1 MVRSLADRTF
11 QLRSQRPV
19 AGAALA
25 GPLEGGLR
33 PPLPAVVKIG
43 MFMPLA
49 EACRARRVSAL
60 WRAALTASEILERR
74 EAYEILA
81 ANFDSVLVD
90 VNPRRRGLV
99 RILAERFDIEA
110 YSDFSAK

>member
-19 AGAALA
+19 AVAASA
-25 GPLEGGLR
+25 GPLEASLR

-49 EACRARRVSAL
+49 EACRARHASARGMNMPIFTTAGSGGRRL
-60 WRAALTASEILERR
+60 ASSGPADAATATGR
-74 EAYEILA
+74 
-81 ANFDSVLVD
+81 
-90 VNPRRRGLV
+90 
-99 RILAERFDIEA
+99 
-110 YSDFSAK
+110 